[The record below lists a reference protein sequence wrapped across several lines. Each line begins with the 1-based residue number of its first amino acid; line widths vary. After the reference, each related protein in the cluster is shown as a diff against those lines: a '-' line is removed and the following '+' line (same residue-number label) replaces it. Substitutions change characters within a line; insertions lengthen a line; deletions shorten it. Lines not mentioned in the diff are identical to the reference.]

1 MVIDKRDSVT
11 GKPVPN
17 TELTVRYSDGSLIG
31 KFVTGKDGTVTNV
44 IKLAHKDARQR
55 ARRVKKE
62 QKELREGKNRQQNWT
77 EGTPPEKGV

>member
-1 MVIDKRDSVT
+1 MRLKLS
-11 GKPVPN
+11 
-17 TELTVRYSDGSLIG
+17 
-31 KFVTGKDGTVTNV
+31 NV